1 MDLGLDTRYQD
12 VYHVIMDGLQHRIIS
27 GKLIML
33 GRYHD
38 SVYTLGDTSVTIL
51 HGHLTLCVRTQ
62 IGHHLAF
69 LANFGQSAHNEMCQ
83 IERHWHQAL
92 RFVGGITE
100 HHTLIASTL
109 LFLVAIIH
117 TAIDVFAL
125 FVDSSQNTTGVTVKL
140 IFGLRITN
148 FLYRVTGN
156 GLEVD
161 IHLAAHL
168 THDDY
173 LTSGD
178 KRLTCHAGIW
188 VVSQKLV

>member
-1 MDLGLDTRYQD
+1 
-12 VYHVIMDGLQHRIIS
+12 
-27 GKLIML
+27 ML

-38 SVYTLGDTSVTIL
+38 SVYTLGDTRVTIL
-51 HGHLTLCVRTQ
+51 HGHLTLRVRTQ

-69 LANFGQSAHNEMCQ
+69 LANFSQSTHHEMCQ
-83 IERHWHQAL
+83 IERDWHQAL

-100 HHTLIASTL
+100 HHTLIASAL
-109 LFLVAIIH
+109 LFFVAIIH

-125 FVDSSQNTTGVTVKL
+125 FVDSGQNSTGVTVEL

-148 FLYRVTGN
+148 FLYCITSN
-156 GLEVD
+156 GLEVN
-161 IHLAAHL
+161 IHFAAHL
-168 THDDY
+168 THDDH